1 MARMVREG
9 AFTLIELLV
18 VVAII
23 ALLLSI
29 LLPSLAKA
37 KEQARVAKCLANV
50 RAIAGASAAYVL
62 DGQGR
67 SADLPWGLPGNYTFE
82 GAIAG
87 FTVFTECIYGGN
99 MPTKN
104 RPSDWNV
111 FEGTPQGGFSP
122 SIIDVYWVR
131 PKGRPLN
138 RYVAPEVTWDSF
150 PSIGIGSTNRP
161 PPQQNELFLCPSDN
175 NPMLPS
181 IGEANPIPESEQPL
195 RAFDYWGTS
204 YPINWNWP
212 YYYMF
217 AAPGDAA
224 PYSANFLTILIGGG
238 STKGLGAQ
246 LLRGKEGRHASEF
259 VTFAENAMCYALQ
272 AARPPGWSA
281 GPWVGNSLQIPG
293 FHGRLNY
300 HTAAFLDGHAANQKF
315 DTRWVYGQGWSMWPN
330 KPWTGSRW
338 GNLNDRVPG

>member
-1 MARMVREG
+1 MRSKHAK

-37 KEQARVAKCLANV
+37 KEQARVVKCLANM
-50 RAIAGASAAYVL
+50 RTLAGASAAYVL
-62 DGQGR
+62 DGKGR
-67 SADLPWGLPGNYTFE
+67 SADLPWGLPDDYTFE
-82 GAIAG
+82 GVSAG
-87 FTVFTECIYGGN
+87 FLVYTECVYGGN
-99 MPTKN
+99 LPIKN
-104 RPSDWNV
+104 RNSDWAI
-111 FEGTPQGGFSP
+111 FADSPQGGFAPGSL
-122 SIIDVYWVR
+122 DVNRVR

-138 RYVAPEVTWDSF
+138 RYVAQEVSWDSI
-150 PSIGIGSTNRP
+150 PALGPLAQTRP

-175 NPMLPS
+175 NPMLPT
-181 IGEANPIPESEQPL
+181 IGEANPLPESDQPL

-212 YYYMF
+212 YYYEF
-217 AAPGDAA
+217 AAPGNAA
-224 PYSANFLTILIGGG
+224 PYDGDFLTILIGNGP
-238 STKGLGAQ
+238 TKGLGAH

-259 VTFAENAMCYALQ
+259 VTFSENAMAYALQ
-272 AARPPGWSA
+272 AARPPGWTA
-281 GPWVGNSLQIPG
+281 GPWVGESLQIPG

-300 HTAAFLDGHAANQKF
+300 HTAAFLDGHAANQQF
-315 DTRWVYGQGWSMWPN
+315 DTRWVYGKGWTMWPN